1 MAIEWESKHLRLYL
15 RALGFDRTAGIRG
28 LQPRKDIFRNRSN
41 SGFHAIVLF
50 LFTKLDPSRAAETF
64 RDCHFL
70 VGGFTNPEFRKKCC
84 KWLKEILKEHR
95 GCFPQV
101 TPSALMV
108 PAGPKFIRLLY
119 RFARHVVVENMKINS
134 VGTEIPFAEAVE
146 LMPKDMYMANARCRV
161 AYNKLLQ
168 ILQKEDFVI
177 QEYEKKAQSLI
188 EEINQ
193 IQSEYTALQI
203 QFYKMKQND
212 ENKNDRTERIQKVRS
227 MWTCIMEML
236 TSLQKEK
243 AVVDS
248 VLTVLSSG
256 SRRCILDGTN
266 VVVRV
271 PQLLAHRVESHMHQ
285 VCIGNV
291 YEAEKLNFLTVIQLL
306 NEALRILRDEHCQ
319 AELKQEIQVTE
330 RKIML
335 HRKALLS
342 LQANRIKIEQQH
354 CVLSES
360 ISREQEDWEVKWKSF
375 LGSLS
380 PLNLNLDSE
389 LGPSEALQAH
399 CFSLAEEYEDSI
411 FHWPLVSVPD
421 VRDSNHEKC
430 GEKDDGVLETMM
442 DKLMPPPRCPL
453 PLGISSVPLELS
465 KVSENRDMLIEK
477 SLHMQTCKGEKKPVP
492 LKMLKNGKDKP
503 VISKMWENA
512 GGHVTQ
518 MEPSAKKDNLLERA
532 RDELAEEV
540 AKRVVSES
548 PQSTEGKEMALE
560 DLISSLAFNPF
571 LTRKQIPR
579 TPENLLTEIRSSW
592 RKAIET
598 AGSSDIELAPTEVM
612 VEAPTDAQTIM
623 QKASDS
629 RLVCSIPASAVPDLD
644 PPLSERKSQLSST
657 EFRLQEQMR
666 IIESPLLET
675 CGMRERGRT
684 EEQELKCIVLNQSL
698 AQDPVVQ
705 TLQYVKTNMNT
716 PDICSESNSRTNALP
731 SDHFWGSL
739 KDGILHW
746 NLSSLLSSVSHE
758 AASLGILDE
767 TFPEELCSID
777 PNKSTSMDSDFDVSD
792 SIYVTGA
799 SENRSDIKKSNLDL
813 QSLLN
818 RYKMLKKT
826 ASRSEEELHQ
836 TYDEGESVSCTLDLS
851 LASEKREKDKLS
863 NPPEVFCLDEEFTRS
878 PSPISLN
885 ERKYSL
891 SSLLVPYPHLDE
903 AASVVH
909 EIPLSFI
916 HKLKDKELLNEN
928 PGGKEPSSG

>member
-1 MAIEWESKHLRLYL
+1 MAVEWESKHLRLYL

-28 LQPRKDIFRNRSN
+28 LQPRKDIFCNRSN

-50 LFTKLDPSRAAETF
+50 LFTKLDPARAAETF
-64 RDCHFL
+64 RGCHFL

-95 GCFPQV
+95 GCFPQI

-108 PAGPKFIRLLY
+108 PAGPKFIHLLY
-119 RFARHVVVENMKINS
+119 QFARRVVVENMKINS
-134 VGTEIPFAEAVE
+134 VGTDIPFAEAVE
-146 LMPKDMYMANARCRV
+146 LMPKDTYMANARCRV

-212 ENKNDRTERIQKVRS
+212 QNKNNRTERIQK
-227 MWTCIMEML
+227 
-236 TSLQKEK
+236 
-243 AVVDS
+243 
-248 VLTVLSSG
+248 
-256 SRRCILDGTN
+256 
-266 VVVRV
+266 
-271 PQLLAHRVESHMHQ
+271 

-342 LQANRIKIEQQH
+342 LQANRIKVEQQH

-360 ISREQEDWEVKWKSF
+360 VSREQEDWEVKWKSF

-399 CFSLAEEYEDSI
+399 CFSLAEENEDSI
-411 FHWPLVSVPD
+411 FHRPLVSVPD
-421 VRDSNHEKC
+421 VRDSNHGKC
-430 GEKDDGVLETMM
+430 GEKDDGALETMM

-453 PLGISSVPLELS
+453 PPGISSVPLELS

-503 VISKMWENA
+503 VISEMWENA
-512 GGHVTQ
+512 GGRVTQ
-518 MEPSAKKDNLLERA
+518 MEPSAKKDDLLERA

-612 VEAPTDAQTIM
+612 VEAPMDAQTIM

-629 RLVCSIPASAVPDLD
+629 RLVCSIAASAVPDLD
-644 PPLSERKSQLSST
+644 PPLSERKLQLSST

-675 CGMRERGRT
+675 CGMRERERT

-698 AQDPVVQ
+698 VEDPVVQ

-777 PNKSTSMDSDFDVSD
+777 PDKSTSIDSDFDVSD

-799 SENRSDIKKSNLDL
+799 SENRSGIKKSNLDL

-891 SSLLVPYPHLDE
+891 SSLLVPYPHLDK
-903 AASVVH
+903 AASIVH

-928 PGGKEPSSG
+928 PGGKESSSG